1 MAEKDPLVLGK
12 DVILTHF
19 YLFCVVFDTSNQPND
34 TENTNRHQ
42 MADQIM
48 SLFRARLVIV
58 VINVIVINHTF
69 QGKAS
74 TMRKPASSL
83 MRGLLLSQ

>member
-48 SLFRARLVIV
+48 SLFRARHVI
-58 VINVIVINHTF
+58 VINVIVINLTF
-69 QGKAS
+69 QGKVS
-74 TMRKPASSL
+74 TMRRPASSL